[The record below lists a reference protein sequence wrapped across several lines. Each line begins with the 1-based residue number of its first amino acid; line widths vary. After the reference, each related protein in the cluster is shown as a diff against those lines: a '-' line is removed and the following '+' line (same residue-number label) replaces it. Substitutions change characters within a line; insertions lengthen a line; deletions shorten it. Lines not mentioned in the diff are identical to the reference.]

1 MVIITKVSINTFS
14 TTFNVVFNIIFLLY
28 KYLFNGKL
36 IEPDESVYYNIYNSY
51 GLKKIF
57 LNLIEKRL
65 EIELNSKL
73 KLFKTHEWE
82 IFLKHCYDLV
92 PEESTI
98 FDKKTLNIVILDSIS
113 SYRGWCHFRGLP
125 TRGQRTW
132 TNAWSAYKSN
142 GILRNYKLKTFKKYY
157 GNVPEKEA
165 TVAYIAEQLN
175 FVWRFQWDREWSSAK
190 NELLKFEG
198 HPKTMKIDLYS
209 MYNYQV
215 IHPFKLKKMSK
226 KQKQAFNKNYFSLGF
241 DVGFTKVLLNERYN
255 MGDNDGEKSTVS
267 GASFITRDER
277 LNKKKP
283 PKKKNSSKKPAVRS
297 KTTKK
302 SVWD

>member
-1 MVIITKVSINTFS
+1 M
-14 TTFNVVFNIIFLLY
+14 
-28 KYLFNGKL
+28 FNGKL
-36 IEPDESVYYNIYNSY
+36 IEPDESIYYNIFNSY
-51 GLKKIF
+51 GLKFFF
-57 LNLIEKRL
+57 LKLIEQRL
-65 EIELNSKL
+65 ETNVNKKL
-73 KLFKTHEWE
+73 KFFKKYEWE
-82 IFLKHCYDLV
+82 IFLNHCYNLIPND
-92 PEESTI
+92 SSI
-98 FDKKTLNIVILDSIS
+98 FNRKLLNIVILDSVS

-142 GILRNYKLKTFKKYY
+142 GVLRNFKLKTFKKYY

-175 FVWRFQWDREWSSAK
+175 FIWRFQWDREWFSAK

-215 IHPFKLKKMSK
+215 IHPFKLSKMSK
-226 KQKQAFNKNYFSLGF
+226 KQKQSFKKNYFTLGF
-241 DVGFTKVLLNERYN
+241 DVGFTKVLLNERYK
-255 MGDNDGEKSTVS
+255 MGEDGEVKSTVS
-267 GASFITRDER
+267 GASLVTRDER
-277 LNKKKP
+277 LNKKK
-283 PKKKNSSKKPAVRS
+283 KTKTKNVSKKPAVRS
-297 KTTKK
+297 RATKK

>member
-1 MVIITKVSINTFS
+1 M
-14 TTFNVVFNIIFLLY
+14 LY

-36 IEPDESVYYNIYNSY
+36 IEPDESIYYNIYNSY
-51 GLKKIF
+51 GLNFFF
-57 LNLIEKRL
+57 LKLIEQRL
-65 EIELNSKL
+65 ESNVNKKL
-73 KLFKTHEWE
+73 KFFKGYEWE
-82 IFLKHCYDLV
+82 IFLNFCYNLV
-92 PEESTI
+92 PNDTSI
-98 FDKKTLNIVILDSIS
+98 FNRKLLNIVILDSVS

-142 GILRNYKLKTFKKYY
+142 GVLRNFKLKTFKKYY

-175 FVWRFQWDREWSSAK
+175 FVWRFQWDREWFSAK

-215 IHPFKLKKMSK
+215 IHPFKLNKMSK
-226 KQKQAFNKNYFSLGF
+226 KQKQSFKKNYFTLGF
-241 DVGFTKVLLNERYN
+241 DVGFTKVLLSERYK
-255 MGDNDGEKSTVS
+255 MGEDGDVKSNVS
-267 GASFITRDER
+267 GASLVTRDER
-277 LNKKKP
+277 LNKKKK
-283 PKKKNSSKKPAVRS
+283 PKTKNVSKKPALRS
-297 KTTKK
+297 KATKK